1 MVSNPAKE
9 IPVNYGPWL
18 TFSAEGKDLLKR
30 LLKRDRTERISAV
43 DGLRHPWFR
52 QQPWWPNRRVVDT
65 PQSNIVLFPLG
76 HESHVH
82 Q

>member
-1 MVSNPAKE
+1 MVSNPAKD

-18 TFSAEGKDLLKR
+18 NFSAEGKDLLKR
-30 LLKRDRTERISAV
+30 LLKRDRKERISAV

-52 QQPWWPNRRVVDT
+52 KQPWWTVRKLVDI
-65 PQSNIVLFPLG
+65 PQSNIVLF
-76 HESHVH
+76 HHDHDSHVH